1 MTTETLNDAPIEK
14 SNRALMG
21 ERVRDI
27 RRLKNLRLQDVAARS
42 GLAVSTVSKIE
53 RGVMAPTYDRFSRLA
68 EGLGVDIAELFQAEG
83 DTFSPGEVA
92 IARAGE
98 SSTYETAT
106 YTYEM
111 LFPELRGKS
120 MVPMLGPLRP
130 REEMKIDGFIS
141 HTGEEFLMVLEGQVT
156 VNLEGR
162 DPVVLET
169 GDSIYFDSRR
179 GHLYE
184 SSGTSAARILVVCT
198 KLAADSKR
206 LPAGTD

>member
-1 MTTETLNDAPIEK
+1 
-14 SNRALMG
+14 MG

-27 RRLKNLRLQDVAARS
+27 RRLKKLTLQDVAGRA

-68 EGLGVDIAELFQAEG
+68 EGLGVDLAELFAAEG
-83 DTFSPGEVA
+83 ETFQPGEVA
-92 IARAGE
+92 VARAGE
-98 SSTYETAT
+98 SSVYETAT

-120 MVPMLGPLRP
+120 MVPMMGPLRP
-130 REEMKIDGFIS
+130 REKMKIDGYIS
-141 HTGEEFLMVLEGQVT
+141 HAGEEFVMVLEGQVT
-156 VNLEGR
+156 VDLEGR
-162 DPVVLET
+162 EPVVLDA

-184 SSGTSAARILVVCT
+184 SSGTTPAKILVVCT
-198 KLAADSKR
+198 R
-206 LPAGTD
+206 LEDGSDGGPASAGA